1 MRRAPRKRTPAIPA
15 LLLFLGAALILWGGP
30 AAAAGDAGSIW
41 GADYFPNV
49 PLVTHEGKSVRFF
62 DDLIKGK
69 VVAINFIY
77 TTCPDVCPLETAG
90 LREVQE
96 ILGDQVGRDVFMYS
110 ITIDPETDTPEVLR
124 KYMERFDVGP
134 GWTFLTGKKDDITL
148 LRKKLGL
155 YREESGG
162 DKLEAHM
169 VSGIIGNQSTGR
181 WMKMSPFENP
191 YILAT
196 QLGTWLPNYKTAGR
210 KEQNYANAPKVR
222 TISKGESLFRTRCAT
237 CHTVGGGHVARKAGK
252 RDFGPD
258 LAGVTG
264 KRDRGWLTR
273 FLAMPDKM
281 VAEKDPL
288 ALALLAEHDNV
299 LMPNLRLSEVDIQAL
314 LTYIEEESK
323 RMELQRHPAEHHH

>member
-1 MRRAPRKRTPAIPA
+1 MWRDHRCRAFAVVA
-15 LLLFLGAALILWGGP
+15 FLLLLGAPLLLGGNL
-30 AAAAGDAGSIW
+30 AGAAGDAGFIW

-49 PLVTHEGKSVRFF
+49 PLVTHEGKTVRFF

-77 TTCPDVCPLETAG
+77 TTCPDVCPLETAN
-90 LREVQE
+90 LRDVQD

-110 ITIDPETDTPEVLR
+110 ITIDPDFDTPEVLR
-124 KYMERFDVGP
+124 RYMERFQVGP

-155 YREESGG
+155 YREETGGEKLDSHMTSG
-162 DKLEAHM
+162 
-169 VSGIIGNQSTGR
+169 VIGNQDTGR

-196 QLGTWLPNYKTAGR
+196 QLGTWLPNYKKAGS
-210 KEQNYANAPKVR
+210 KEQSYANAPKVR

-237 CHTVGGGHVARKAGK
+237 CHTIGEGHVARKPGK
-252 RDFGPD
+252 QDFGPD
-258 LAGVTG
+258 LAGITAR
-264 KRDRGWLTR
+264 RDRAWLTR
-273 FLAMPDKM
+273 FMAAPDKM

-299 LMPNLRLSEVDIQAL
+299 LMPNFRLSEVDIRL
-314 LTYIEEESK
+314 LLGFMEEES
-323 RMELQRHPAEHHH
+323 RRVELQRHPAEHPH

>member
-1 MRRAPRKRTPAIPA
+1 MRRDLRKRAPAGTAI
-15 LLLFLGAALILWGGP
+15 LLFIGAALILWGGP

-49 PLVTHEGKSVRFF
+49 PLVTHEGKTVRFF

-77 TTCPDVCPLETAG
+77 TTCPDVCPLETAN

-134 GWTFLTGKKDDITL
+134 GWTFLTGKESDITL
-148 LRKKLGL
+148 LRRKLGL
-155 YREESGG
+155 YSSEKGG
-162 DKLEAHM
+162 EKLEAHS
-169 VSGIIGNQSTGR
+169 VSSIIGNQATGR
-181 WMKMSPFENP
+181 WMRMSPFVNP
-191 YILAT
+191 HIMAT
-196 QLGTWLPNYKTAGR
+196 QIGSWLHNWKMPGT
-210 KEQNYANAPKVR
+210 KEQDYASAPKVR
-222 TISKGESLFRTRCAT
+222 NISKGESLFRNRCAS
-237 CHTVGGGHVARKAGK
+237 CHTIGGGGIARKSGK
-252 RDFGPD
+252 RNFGPD

-299 LMPNLRLSEVDIQAL
+299 LMPNLRLSGVDIQAL
-314 LTYIEEESK
+314 LTYIEEESR